1 MRLSLKGNR
10 CKHDKSFVGKGVM
23 MMMMMKYVEVKEN
36 LETSKLELVKKLK
49 NPNLTKEQYE
59 TIKRSIDN
67 YDYIIELTDMN
78 HFERGAVVH

>member
-1 MRLSLKGNR
+1 
-10 CKHDKSFVGKGVM
+10 M

>member
-1 MRLSLKGNR
+1 
-10 CKHDKSFVGKGVM
+10 
-23 MMMMMKYVEVKEN
+23 MMMKYVEVKET
-36 LETSKLELVKKLK
+36 LEASKLELVKKLK
-49 NPNLTKEQYE
+49 NPNLTKEEYE